1 MMKKYDQTV
10 ETNYNP
16 KWLYI
21 PDHHCRISIIGDSRL
36 GKTNMLLNLIK
47 NQRPDI
53 DNIYLYVEDPYKSK
67 RQLGI
72 NRSENEKFDDM
83 IAHMKSNKKN

>member
-36 GKTNMLLNLIK
+36 RKTNVLLNLIK